1 MNSIFKLFSVLFAV
15 FLVAF
20 LIGGTL
26 IVGVQTVGVIL
37 LSEDLVTGATR
48 NIAPWAFGSATLCA
62 VCAFVL
68 RYRPARTAR
77 SDEDHHEID

>member
-26 IVGVQTVGVIL
+26 IVGVQQW
-37 LSEDLVTGATR
+37 E
-48 NIAPWAFGSATLCA
+48 
-62 VCAFVL
+62 
-68 RYRPARTAR
+68 
-77 SDEDHHEID
+77 